1 MIAPYIPYDQ
11 KVTIKKE
18 DWSMW
23 AEMIRSEQIPS
34 NDLVE
39 LFNDN
44 PQFAEWYYKCFTTPR

>member
-1 MIAPYIPYDQ
+1 MIAPYIPYVQ

-39 LFNDN
+39 
-44 PQFAEWYYKCFTTPR
+44 TI